1 MKIEKLKRENKQWI
15 DKGAELLVVC
25 FEHAWDTKEEA
36 LEDME
41 KFVQEER
48 IALVAIEE
56 ESVVGMIGAIPSYG
70 KTGWELHPLAVE
82 PSYQS
87 KGIGTKLVAALE
99 EEVYKQGGIII
110 YLGTDDEDGK
120 TSLSEG
126 DLFED
131 TYEKIKNIRNLDGH
145 PYAFYEKQGYKIVG
159 VFPDANGFGKPD
171 IWMAKR
177 IRDK

>member
-1 MKIEKLKRENKQWI
+1 MHE
-15 DKGAELLVVC
+15 GAELLVVC

-41 KFVQEER
+41 KFVQEDR
-48 IALVAIEE
+48 IALV
-56 ESVVGMIGAIPSYG
+56 
-70 KTGWELHPLAVE
+70 AVE

-87 KGIGTKLVAALE
+87 KGIGTKLVAILE

-110 YLGTDDEDGK
+110 YLGTDDEDGR

-131 TYEKIKNIRNLDGH
+131 TYEKIKNIRNLDRH

-177 IRDK
+177 IKDK

>member
-1 MKIEKLKRENKQWI
+1 M
-15 DKGAELLVVC
+15 
-25 FEHAWDTKEEA
+25 
-36 LEDME
+36 
-41 KFVQEER
+41 
-48 IALVAIEE
+48 
-56 ESVVGMIGAIPSYG
+56 
-70 KTGWELHPLAVE
+70 
-82 PSYQS
+82 
-87 KGIGTKLVAALE
+87 AALE

-131 TYEKIKNIRNLDGH
+131 TYEKIKNIRNLDRH

-177 IRDK
+177 IREK

>member
-1 MKIEKLKRENKQWI
+1 M
-15 DKGAELLVVC
+15 
-25 FEHAWDTKEEA
+25 
-36 LEDME
+36 
-41 KFVQEER
+41 
-48 IALVAIEE
+48 ALV
-56 ESVVGMIGAIPSYG
+56 
-70 KTGWELHPLAVE
+70 AVE

-99 EEVYKQGGIII
+99 EEVYKQGGIMI

-177 IRDK
+177 IKDK

>member
-15 DKGAELLVVC
+15 DEGAELLVAC

-41 KFVQEER
+41 KFVQEDR
-48 IALVAIEE
+48 IALV
-56 ESVVGMIGAIPSYG
+56 
-70 KTGWELHPLAVE
+70 AVE

-131 TYEKIKNIRNLDGH
+131 TYEKIKNIRNLDRH

-177 IRDK
+177 IREK

>member
-1 MKIEKLKRENKQWI
+1 
-15 DKGAELLVVC
+15 
-25 FEHAWDTKEEA
+25 
-36 LEDME
+36 ME
-41 KFVQEER
+41 KFVQEDR
-48 IALVAIEE
+48 IALV
-56 ESVVGMIGAIPSYG
+56 
-70 KTGWELHPLAVE
+70 AVE

-87 KGIGTKLVAALE
+87 KGIGTKLVAILE

-110 YLGTDDEDGK
+110 YLGTDDEDGR

-131 TYEKIKNIRNLDGH
+131 TYEKIKNIRNLDRH

-177 IRDK
+177 IKDK

>member
-15 DKGAELLVVC
+15 DEGAELLVAC
-25 FEHAWDTKEEA
+25 FEHAWDTKEKA

-41 KFVQEER
+41 KFVKEDR
-48 IALVAIEE
+48 IALV
-56 ESVVGMIGAIPSYG
+56 
-70 KTGWELHPLAVE
+70 AVE

-131 TYEKIKNIRNLDGH
+131 TYEKIKNIRNLDRH

-177 IRDK
+177 IREK